1 MSNLEH
7 LAIPEPDSPSALD
20 KARENPET
28 YTLLEDV
35 LLNKSGKVQLHDQ
48 FRALFTLKCLGNE
61 RSIDII
67 ADGFSDP
74 SALLRHELAYV
85 LGQMGN
91 PYAIP
96 KLLKILEIKD
106 EDPMVRHEAAEAMGA
121 ISDPSAIEI
130 LERYLD
136 DPEKAVSETCELAIA
151 KIKYDQE
158 QKAEAPEVQSAY
170 TSIDPAPPSTE
181 ESIEKLKEVYLN
193 PKKHLFERYRA
204 MFALRN
210 IGTTEAVLALAEGF
224 DDESALF
231 RHEIAFVYGQ
241 MQHTASVPAL
251 IKVLTNAEEAPMVR
265 HEAAEALGSIASP
278 EVLPILQKF
287 RADNVKVVADS
298 CNVALDMYEYENS
311 EQFQYTILPKGD
323 KA

>member
-1 MSNLEH
+1 MSNLQH
-7 LAIPEPDSPSALD
+7 LAIPEPESPSALD

-28 YTLLEDV
+28 YRLLEEV

-61 RSIDII
+61 KSIDII
-67 ADGFSDP
+67 AKGFCDP

-91 PYAIP
+91 PYALP
-96 KLLKILEIKD
+96 ELTKILETKE

-121 ISDPSAIEI
+121 ISDTAALGI
-130 LERYLD
+130 LESYLS
-136 DPEKAVSETCELAIA
+136 DPEKAVAETCELAIA

-158 QKAEAPEVQSAY
+158 KRAQSARSQSAY
-170 TSIDPAPPSTE
+170 TSVDPAPPSDE
-181 ESIEKLKEVYLN
+181 DSIEKLKEIYLN
-193 PKKHLFERYRA
+193 PKQHLFERYRA

-224 DDESALF
+224 KDESALF

-241 MQHTASVPAL
+241 MQHPDSVPAL
-251 IKVLTNAEEAPMVR
+251 VKVLTDASEAPMVR
-265 HEAAEALGSIASP
+265 HEAAEALGSIATP
-278 EVLPILQKF
+278 EVLPILQSFKE
-287 RADNVKVVADS
+287 DNVQVVADS

-311 EQFQYTILPKGD
+311 DQFQYTILPKSD
-323 KA
+323 